1 MKLELLQTVRV
12 RTWDSPRAQQRIAD
26 KRRPARYGL
35 RGSASTSPRERQ
47 AVEWTA
53 ALCPTSWGGATDS
66 QSVVPA
72 EHEVRAPGPVPQ
84 ERLAVGPGSRCARPG
99 RQGRA

>member
-1 MKLELLQTVRV
+1 MKLELLRTVRV
-12 RTWDSPRAQQRIAD
+12 RTSDSPRVRQRIAD

-53 ALCPTSWGGATDS
+53 ALCPISWGGQRKES
-66 QSVVPA
+66 
-72 EHEVRAPGPVPQ
+72 HPGTTGQAVQLRLPSGDPQ
-84 ERLAVGPGSRCARPG
+84 RLMTKTLTG
-99 RQGRA
+99 RIHK